1 MPLGVVIGSLV
12 RYTVAA
18 TLARTADEMVGLSV
32 VLLVLGRTGSPA
44 LAGAA
49 VAGYTLPAVATG
61 PLLGAWLAGAGRRA
75 PWALAGNDLVLA
87 VVAG

>member
-1 MPLGVVIGSLV
+1 MPLV
-12 RYTVAA
+12 RYAVAA

-61 PLLGAWLAGAGRRA
+61 PLLGAWLAGAGHRT
-75 PWALAGNDLVLA
+75 P
-87 VVAG
+87 